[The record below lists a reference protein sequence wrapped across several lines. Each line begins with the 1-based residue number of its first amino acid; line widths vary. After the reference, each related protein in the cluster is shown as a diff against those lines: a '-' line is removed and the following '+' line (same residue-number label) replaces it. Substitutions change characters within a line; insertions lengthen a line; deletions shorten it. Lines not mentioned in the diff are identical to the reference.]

1 MTSSK
6 NLSLL
11 LIIPTPPPPNNNQK
25 PASSTYLW
33 IKLLGVRGAKVF
45 WQEISETCCNGNK
58 TFVNNLEDEN
68 HTSKRASGFCIVMS
82 RAS

>member
-11 LIIPTPPPPNNNQK
+11 LIIPTPPPPNNNKK

-45 WQEISETCCNGNK
+45 WQEI
-58 TFVNNLEDEN
+58 
-68 HTSKRASGFCIVMS
+68 
-82 RAS
+82 